1 MASLNSK
8 GCAHNKVLMKIAFIL
23 ISIVVSSHSL
33 AAVVVER
40 LDTKNKIAT
49 VKVVE
54 EIQYEEEH
62 ILKRELDTLE
72 AEGYKLKLNAI
83 QLNTRGGNKFSA
95 MAMGR
100 LIRERKLNTYVA
112 KDSRCG
118 SACIFVVSGGL
129 VRMVYGY
136 VTVHR
141 PSLGEG
147 MRISSVEKFIKEGD
161 AEMAEYIKEMGLS
174 MLVTDAILMTPH
186 WAIRELTEQ
195 ELRRWGVNATDRM
208 FEEMWFRNTA
218 IQTKRPLEEVRDM
231 FDKHIDNCSKSPQ
244 RFEMTMWDCVY
255 RYIAKGQ

>member
-1 MASLNSK
+1 MVKCFLVPIASFLLCFNNLCFS
-8 GCAHNKVLMKIAFIL
+8 A
-23 ISIVVSSHSL
+23 IVV
-33 AAVVVER
+33 EK
-40 LDTKNKIAT
+40 LDTQLKIAT

-62 ILKRELDTLE
+62 ILNRELDTLE

-83 QLNTRGGNKFSA
+83 QLNTRGGNRFSA

-129 VRMVYGY
+129 VRMVYGT

-141 PSLGEG
+141 PSFSEE
-147 MRISSVEKFIKEGD
+147 MRIGAVEKFLKQGD
-161 AEMAEYIKEMGLS
+161 DETAQHIKEMGLS
-174 MLVTDAILMTPH
+174 LLVTDAILMTPH
-186 WAIRELTEQ
+186 WAYRELTEQ

-208 FEEMWFRNTA
+208 YEEMWFRNTA
-218 IQTKRPLEEVRDM
+218 IQTKHSLEEVRDI
-231 FDKHIDNCSKSPQ
+231 FDKNIISCAKMPLN
-244 RFEMTMWDCVY
+244 FEMTLWDCF
-255 RYIAKGQ
+255 RLKIKDK